1 MKILVTPTSIQ
12 PGKDSKALEKLKAF
26 SEDLI
31 FNPTGKPLTEDE
43 LIPLLK
49 DCEGYLAGLD
59 SVTKKVL
66 DNCPELKVISRY
78 GVGYDRV
85 DINAASEKG
94 IVVAN
99 TPGANSEA
107 VGELSFALI
116 LSLARNITYLDR
128 MTKEGQWVRS
138 TGVEL
143 KGKTIGILGLGAIG
157 KVVARC
163 AEGFAMNVM
172 AYDPYIN
179 LHYCK
184 EHNIISS
191 TKDEI
196 FEKADVISLHLPLMD
211 ETKHII
217 NAQSL
222 EKMKDGVIII
232 NASRGGII
240 DEDAAL
246 CALKSGKIGGLG
258 LDAFE
263 IEPPVDS
270 PLLSF
275 SNVVATPHTAA
286 HTEEASSKMAEMA
299 VDNLIACLTGAE
311 CGFVVNNL
319 VEK

>member
-12 PGKDSKALEKLKAF
+12 QGKSSKALEKLMAF
-26 SEDLI
+26 SDDLV
-31 FNPTGKPLTEDE
+31 FNPTGKPLSEDE

-59 SVTKKVL
+59 SVTEKVL
-66 DNCPELKVISRY
+66 DNCKGLKVISRY

-85 DINAASEKG
+85 DLNAASEKG
-94 IVVAN
+94 IIVTN

-107 VGELSFALI
+107 VGELTFALI

-128 MTKEGQWVRS
+128 KTKEGQWVRS
-138 TGVEL
+138 TGIEL

-163 AEGFAMNVM
+163 AGGFEMKVM

-179 LHYCK
+179 LQYCE
-184 EHNIISS
+184 EHDIKSS
-191 TKDEI
+191 TLDEI
-196 FEKADVISLHLPLMD
+196 FKNADVISLHLPLND

-240 DEDAAL
+240 DEDAAHS
-246 CALKSGKIGGLG
+246 ALESGKIGGIG

-263 IEPPVDS
+263 IEPPVNS
-270 PLLSF
+270 PLLTL
-275 SNVVATPHTAA
+275 SNVVATPHTGA

-299 VDNLIACLTGAE
+299 VDNLIACLTGTD
-311 CGFVVNNL
+311 CNFIVNHP
-319 VEK
+319 VKK